1 MLEVDHKKLLVLRHF
16 TMSFL
21 LQIDNQL
28 AELSPIFEK
37 NEFSNEIG
45 SGALQIR
52 A

>member
-1 MLEVDHKKLLVLRHF
+1 MLVDHKKLLVLRHF

-28 AELSPIFEK
+28 AELSRIFEK
-37 NEFSNEIG
+37 NEFSSNEIG
-45 SGALQIR
+45 SGALQRR